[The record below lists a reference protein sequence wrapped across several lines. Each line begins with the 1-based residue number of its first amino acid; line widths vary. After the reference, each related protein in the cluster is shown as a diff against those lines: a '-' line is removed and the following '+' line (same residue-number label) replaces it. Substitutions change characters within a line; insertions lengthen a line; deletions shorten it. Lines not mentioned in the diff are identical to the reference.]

1 MRKFMSKL
9 IWSGALLFLGTVLVS
24 AADTDN
30 VGTPPP
36 PPAVKNRL
44 PVLPAGAAP
53 AVLTT
58 NAIPA
63 GTNQPGPKIQFSNP
77 VYDFGRVKSGD
88 PVKFTYMF
96 TNIGDQV
103 LELNNVQPQ
112 CGCTAAGDWT
122 RRVEPGQTGS
132 IPIQF
137 NTSSYSQPV
146 VKTVTVSCNDK
157 SQPVVVLQLKGTVWK
172 PVEVMPSFAVL
183 NIVPDAPSASALV
196 RITNNTEEYISV
208 SSEPR
213 CSTAAFTATVAT
225 NRLGKEFQVEVTA
238 VPPFAPGNA
247 RATITFATTST
258 NLPLVSIG
266 VWSIVQ
272 PKLSV
277 LPAQVTL
284 PPGPI
289 AVKTSASVTI
299 QNNSTNLI
307 TVSSPEC
314 SLTNVEL
321 AFKETIPGRAYTAT
335 LAFPA
340 GFEIPAGE
348 APVLTLKTSLAEQ
361 PLIRVPVTHL
371 PKPTTSSAAVSLAPS
386 H

>member
-1 MRKFMSKL
+1 MVHVVNQL
-9 IWSGALLFLGTVLVS
+9 GAKVTLGFSFGRSASAAALRIVFLVFLGT
-24 AADTDN
+24 APIFAQTTTDSL
-30 VGTPPP
+30 GP
-36 PPAVKNRL
+36 RISF
-44 PVLPAGAAP
+44 GA
-53 AVLTT
+53 
-58 NAIPA
+58 
-63 GTNQPGPKIQFSNP
+63 P
-77 VYDFGRVKSGD
+77 VYDFGRVKAGEI
-88 PVKFTYMF
+88 VKHSYAF
-96 TNIGDQV
+96 TNSGSQL
-103 LELNNVQPQ
+103 LEVTNVQVG
-112 CGCTAAGDWT
+112 CGCTTAGEWT
-122 RRVEPGQTGS
+122 HRVEPGQTGA

-137 NTSSYSQPV
+137 NSSGFGGEVLKSATVHSTDRTQPAF
-146 VKTVTVSCNDK
+146 
-157 SQPVVVLQLKGTVWK
+157 VLQLKGTVWK

-289 AVKTSASVTI
+289 AVKTSVSVTI

-348 APVLTLKTSLAEQ
+348 APVLILKTSLAEQ